1 MNAILFYKI
10 YGFTGIVLYF
20 NLKFRKILNIRLP
33 DIRSIIHLR
42 PGTSDREVFDQI
54 FLDREYH
61 LSFPFIPEV
70 IVDGGANIGL
80 TSVLF
85 ANKYPSAKIISIEP
99 ETSNFEAVVKN
110 TETYENIYPIQAAI
124 WNEPGQLDILDTGT
138 GEWGFM
144 VGRNGNSSK
153 QVNSAKVKAITLQEV
168 MSEFKFSQIDVLKV
182 DIEGAEKE
190 LFAKNYQDWLPYVRC
205 IIIEIHDN
213 LKKGTSKTVWEALN
227 KYDFSLSVD
236 KGSLVF
242 INENFT
248 TSKAEE
254 RSLYSL
260 GSVKN

>member
-20 NLKFRKILNIRLP
+20 NLKFRKIRKLRLP

-42 PGTSDREVFDQI
+42 PATSDREVFDQI

-61 LSFPFIPEV
+61 LDFPFSPKV
-70 IVDGGANIGL
+70 IIDGGANIGL

-85 ANKYPSAKIISIEP
+85 ANHYPKAKIISIEP
-99 ETSNFEAVVKN
+99 EASNFKAVVKN
-110 TETYENIYPIQAAI
+110 TAAYENIHPIQAAI

-144 VGRNGNSSK
+144 VGQSESTTQSSFNK
-153 QVNSAKVKAITLQEV
+153 VNTITLQEI
-168 MSEFKFSQIDVLKV
+168 MYEFQLSHIDILKI

-190 LFAKNYQDWLPYVRC
+190 LFTKNYEDWLPHVRC

-227 KYDFSLSVD
+227 KYNFSLSLD

-242 INENFT
+242 LNEDFEAKQINEQYT
-248 TSKAEE
+248 TLA
-254 RSLYSL
+254 
-260 GSVKN
+260 